1 MVDVDPSDV
10 SVVTISSTIS
20 WLAELTVFTVNV
32 ELLLV
37 VPVTV
42 IRSLT
47 ANPFNAVLVEVI
59 LYSVPVAVKLI
70 SLPVTFAMCDFD
82 ASSVV
87 LVCAISVIYSSLYR
101 LLNLAV
107 LGPSPY
113 TAASSLGSCPSTVS
127 MLMYLIL

>member
-10 SVVTISSTIS
+10 SVVTISSTIN

-42 IRSLT
+42 IKSLT
-47 ANPFNAVLVEVI
+47 ANPFNAVLVDVI

-87 LVCAISVIYSSLYR
+87 LVCAIVVIYSSLYR

-107 LGPSPY
+107 FGPKPY

>member
-1 MVDVDPSDV
+1 M
-10 SVVTISSTIS
+10 
-20 WLAELTVFTVNV
+20 AELTVFTVNV
-32 ELLLV
+32 ELLLA

-42 IRSLT
+42 IRSLI
-47 ANPFNAVLVEVI
+47 AKPFKAVLVEVI

-70 SLPVTFAMCDFD
+70 FVPVTLAICDFD

-107 LGPSPY
+107 LGPKPY